1 MEATNS
7 STISADVPVKD
18 VDASA
23 VEIAVTKSSS
33 PLEFAHIASK
43 SFVKIS
49 IFVSYGAV
57 GISIRTG
64 KTRASISVSVV
75 SSSNP
80 AAIV

>member
-1 MEATNS
+1 MKENS
-7 STISADVPVKD
+7 CIKLIVPVED
-18 VDASA
+18 VEASA
-23 VEIAVTKSSS
+23 VEIAVTESSN
-33 PLEFAHIASK
+33 PLEFARIASK

-64 KTRASISVSVV
+64 KTRASISASVV